1 MILKNFRFAKLISI
15 LLCVAFLC
23 APSIFAVLADENTQ
37 NGGDVVVTEGHIGTL
52 TTTIKPDTDV
62 LFTVYFDA
70 RSALA
75 ISATF
80 EYPTELMTY
89 NGFEGKVNGFSL
101 SVTQR
106 SGENGIGYLDVFG
119 ISADLV
125 TSLKGIIPVIDFDFH
140 INKEAKDQDV
150 IYLKMINAAA
160 SDGQSDYALSDLSY
174 EGKVSLEDT
183 TKPAVE
189 GISINSK
196 PLEGFAA
203 DVTQYSFRVEY
214 SVTSL
219 TVEVLCQDGATA
231 TVKGADNLVVGENN
245 VFIEVVTEDGSKYT
259 YSVKVERLED
269 PNRVLSTDATL
280 SGVVLS
286 SGFVTPEIAKDVL
299 DYVIYLPADAS
310 ELTLEP
316 IPTDERATANNMT
329 VAVEEMGEKI
339 VKVTVTAEDGSVCV
353 YKFTMVVLP
362 EYSGKVPNI
371 GGEVGNISNIDF
383 DDEKEEKGLYLMLPE
398 EIEAFLKEKGID
410 GNKLLIIAAAA
421 VLVLVVLVVLFLALL
436 MGRKKKRKNKAVL
449 YVDDTLEGAG
459 LINKNGA
466 VVSDDD
472 IEGNVF

>member
-1 MILKNFRFAKLISI
+1 M
-15 LLCVAFLC
+15 AFLC
-23 APSIFAVLADENTQ
+23 APSIFAVLADENTP
-37 NGGDVVVTEGHIGTL
+37 NGGDTVVTEGHIGTL

-119 ISADLV
+119 ISEDLV
-125 TSLKGIIPVIDFDFH
+125 VSLKGIIPVIDFDFH
-140 INKEAKDQDV
+140 INNGAKDGDG
-150 IYLKMINAAA
+150 IYLKMTNAAA

-174 EGKVSLEDT
+174 DGKVSLEDT

-196 PLEGFAA
+196 PLEGFSA
-203 DVTQYSFRVEY
+203 DVTQYSFKVEY

-219 TVEVLCQDGATA
+219 TVEVICQDGATA

-245 VFIEVVTEDGSKYT
+245 VFIEVVTEGGNKYT

-280 SGVVLS
+280 ANIKLS
-286 SGFVTPEIAKDVL
+286 SGFVTPEIANDVF
-299 DYVIYLPADAS
+299 DYVIYLPADVS

-339 VKVTVTAEDGSVCV
+339 VKVTVTAEDGSVSV

-371 GGEVGNISNIDF
+371 GGEIGNISNIDF
-383 DDEKEEKGLYLMLPE
+383 DDEKEEKGLYLILPD
-398 EIEAFLKEKGID
+398 EIEAFLREKGID
-410 GNKLLIIAAAA
+410 GTKLLIIACVF
-421 VLVLVVLVVLFLALL
+421 VLVLTALLAVVLVLL
-436 MGRKKKRKNKAVL
+436 LNRKKKKKKQAVL
-449 YVDDTLEGAG
+449 YVEDTLEGADF
-459 LINKNGA
+459 IKNNGA
-466 VVSDDD
+466 IVSDDD